1 MPKLNHA
8 DIEQILPH
16 RPPFLFVDE
25 IEDYELGKQITGQKR
40 FSAGD
45 FMVQDGQGFVPES
58 ILIEASAQVGAV
70 LILKDPQYAGRLPF
84 FMGIESMVFHRRIRV
99 GETIRFVETIEKI
112 RGPFGVLSG
121 KAWVGEELVAE
132 ATMRVA
138 IGDRAAISSGNSAL

>member
-1 MPKLNHA
+1 MPKLTHTE
-8 DIEQILPH
+8 IEQILPH
-16 RPPFLFVDE
+16 RHPFLFVDE
-25 IEDYELGKQITGQKR
+25 VEDYELGKRITGHKM

-45 FMVQDGQGFVPES
+45 FMVQDGGGFVPEA

-70 LILKDPQYAGRLPF
+70 LILKDPQYAGRIPF
-84 FMGIESMVFHRRIRV
+84 FMGIESMVFHRRVRV
-99 GETIRFVETIEKI
+99 GEAIRFVETIEKI

-138 IGDRAAISSGNSAL
+138 LGDRTALTSNHTAL